1 MQRFNP
7 LSQPRKAP
15 TVRTIRILAAALL
28 ALASTGAFATTCKN
42 GGTNWPTCTPPVTHP
57 GPPSTLNVSPSSSST
72 STSSAGSTSSARA
85 DSSASLSGTLT
96 ATGGAAGAGGSASF
110 EDWSRQNM
118 YVLPAP
124 VQAAPLPP
132 GLCPQG
138 DSMSIGILWN
148 LFSYA
153 RSSTRS
159 EMECLDKVLA
169 AIKPAPVVQQVL
181 APLSPADRAL
191 IERLDRESQ
200 ERAAARAAAA
210 SEPVKKPEVAKVPA
224 KKASAPKKA
233 ASSKPSTPSCE
244 ETALQSCKPAK
255 RT

>member
-1 MQRFNP
+1 
-7 LSQPRKAP
+7 
-15 TVRTIRILAAALL
+15 
-28 ALASTGAFATTCKN
+28 
-42 GGTNWPTCTPPVTHP
+42 
-57 GPPSTLNVSPSSSST
+57 
-72 STSSAGSTSSARA
+72 
-85 DSSASLSGTLT
+85 
-96 ATGGAAGAGGSASF
+96 
-110 EDWSRQNM
+110 M

-138 DSMSIGILWN
+138 DSMSVGILWN

-169 AIKPAPVVQQVL
+169 VVKPVAPVVSLAPVQAPSIPSSATPAPVPVPAS
-181 APLSPADRAL
+181 APVADA
-191 IERLDRESQ
+191 SQ
-200 ERAAARAAAA
+200 
-210 SEPVKKPEVAKVPA
+210 PVKKQEAAKVPA

-233 ASSKPSTPSCE
+233 ASSKPLTPTCE

>member
-1 MQRFNP
+1 
-7 LSQPRKAP
+7 
-15 TVRTIRILAAALL
+15 
-28 ALASTGAFATTCKN
+28 
-42 GGTNWPTCTPPVTHP
+42 
-57 GPPSTLNVSPSSSST
+57 
-72 STSSAGSTSSARA
+72 
-85 DSSASLSGTLT
+85 
-96 ATGGAAGAGGSASF
+96 
-110 EDWSRQNM
+110 
-118 YVLPAP
+118 
-124 VQAAPLPP
+124 
-132 GLCPQG
+132 
-138 DSMSIGILWN
+138 MSIGILWN

-200 ERAAARAAAA
+200 ERAAARAAA
-210 SEPVKKPEVAKVPA
+210 SEQGKKPEAAKVPA

-233 ASSKPSTPSCE
+233 ASSKPSTPTCE
-244 ETALQSCKPAK
+244 ETALQACKPAK

>member
-15 TVRTIRILAAALL
+15 TVRTTRILSTALL

-169 AIKPAPVVQQVL
+169 AIKPAQVVQVVQAPVL
-181 APLSPADRAL
+181 PVSPAAVASAPTTSAVPASGATDA
-191 IERLDRESQ
+191 SQ
-200 ERAAARAAAA
+200 
-210 SEPVKKPEVAKVPA
+210 PVKKQEAAKVPA

-233 ASSKPSTPSCE
+233 ASSKPSTPTCE

>member
-1 MQRFNP
+1 
-7 LSQPRKAP
+7 
-15 TVRTIRILAAALL
+15 VRTTRFIAAALL
-28 ALASTGAFATTCKN
+28 ALASAGAFATTCSN
-42 GGTNWPTCTPPVTHP
+42 GGTNWPTCTPP
-57 GPPSTLNVSPSSSST
+57 SSITAPAS
-72 STSSAGSTSSARA
+72 A
-85 DSSASLSGTLT
+85 DSSAAAQAGAAATLSGTLT

-138 DSMSIGILWN
+138 DSMSVGILWN

-200 ERAAARAAAA
+200 ERAAARAPAT
-210 SEPVKKPEVAKVPA
+210 SDPVKKPEAAKVPA

-233 ASSKPSTPSCE
+233 ASNKPSTPTCE
-244 ETALQSCKPAK
+244 EAALQSCKPAK

>member
-1 MQRFNP
+1 
-7 LSQPRKAP
+7 
-15 TVRTIRILAAALL
+15 
-28 ALASTGAFATTCKN
+28 
-42 GGTNWPTCTPPVTHP
+42 
-57 GPPSTLNVSPSSSST
+57 
-72 STSSAGSTSSARA
+72 
-85 DSSASLSGTLT
+85 
-96 ATGGAAGAGGSASF
+96 
-110 EDWSRQNM
+110 M
-118 YVLPAP
+118 YVMPAP

-169 AIKPAPVVQQVL
+169 AIRPAPAVTQVL

-191 IERLDRESQ
+191 LERLDKESQ
-200 ERAAARAAAA
+200 ERAAAAALSPAPAA
-210 SEPVKKPEVAKVPA
+210 SSAVKKQEAAKASA

-244 ETALQSCKPAK
+244 EAALQSCKPAK

>member
-1 MQRFNP
+1 
-7 LSQPRKAP
+7 
-15 TVRTIRILAAALL
+15 
-28 ALASTGAFATTCKN
+28 
-42 GGTNWPTCTPPVTHP
+42 
-57 GPPSTLNVSPSSSST
+57 
-72 STSSAGSTSSARA
+72 
-85 DSSASLSGTLT
+85 
-96 ATGGAAGAGGSASF
+96 
-110 EDWSRQNM
+110 M

-138 DSMSIGILWN
+138 DSMSVGILWN
-148 LFSYA
+148 LFSYS

-200 ERAAARAAAA
+200 ERAAARAAA
-210 SEPVKKPEVAKVPA
+210 SEPVKKQEAAKVPA

-233 ASSKPSTPSCE
+233 ASSKPSTPTCE

>member
-1 MQRFNP
+1 
-7 LSQPRKAP
+7 
-15 TVRTIRILAAALL
+15 
-28 ALASTGAFATTCKN
+28 
-42 GGTNWPTCTPPVTHP
+42 
-57 GPPSTLNVSPSSSST
+57 
-72 STSSAGSTSSARA
+72 
-85 DSSASLSGTLT
+85 
-96 ATGGAAGAGGSASF
+96 
-110 EDWSRQNM
+110 M
-118 YVLPAP
+118 YVMPAP
-124 VQAAPLPP
+124 VQAAPLPS

-169 AIKPAPVVQQVL
+169 AIKPAPVVTQTL

-191 IERLDRESQ
+191 LERLDKESQ
-200 ERAAARAAAA
+200 ERAAAALAPAQAALSA
-210 SEPVKKPEVAKVPA
+210 VKKPEAAKAPA

-233 ASSKPSTPSCE
+233 ASSKPSTPTCE
-244 ETALQSCKPAK
+244 EAALQSCKPAK

>member
-1 MQRFNP
+1 
-7 LSQPRKAP
+7 
-15 TVRTIRILAAALL
+15 
-28 ALASTGAFATTCKN
+28 
-42 GGTNWPTCTPPVTHP
+42 
-57 GPPSTLNVSPSSSST
+57 
-72 STSSAGSTSSARA
+72 
-85 DSSASLSGTLT
+85 
-96 ATGGAAGAGGSASF
+96 
-110 EDWSRQNM
+110 M

-169 AIKPAPVVQQVL
+169 AIKPVAPVVSLGPVQ
-181 APLSPADRAL
+181 APSIPSSATPAPVPVPASAPVADA
-191 IERLDRESQ
+191 SQ
-200 ERAAARAAAA
+200 
-210 SEPVKKPEVAKVPA
+210 PVKKQEAAKVPA

-233 ASSKPSTPSCE
+233 ASSKPSTPTCE
-244 ETALQSCKPAK
+244 ETALQSCKPPK